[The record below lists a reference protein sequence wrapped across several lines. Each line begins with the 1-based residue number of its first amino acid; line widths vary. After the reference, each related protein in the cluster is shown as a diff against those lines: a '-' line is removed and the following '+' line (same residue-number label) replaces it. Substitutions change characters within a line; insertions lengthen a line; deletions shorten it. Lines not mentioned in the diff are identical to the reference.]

1 MSKIIERWDAKKYG
15 KGSDRGTA
23 RISGLDI
30 RKMVDR
36 GADPEDVIDYYD
48 KGWFRKQGYKTG
60 GATKAAVDNLRK
72 QLKSQAQKDSK
83 KKGKKKG
90 KKDGG
95 GNSALEDAKTIAEIE
110 FENQKDLLYTRQD
123 IARDIMALEGHYE
136 REKNELSTYV
146 GLLSNL

>member
-1 MSKIIERWDAKKYG
+1 MSKIIREWDAKAYG
-15 KGSDRGTA
+15 AGSPKTK

-60 GATKAAVDNLRK
+60 GATEAAVDNLRK
-72 QLKSQAQKDSK
+72 KLNSQSKEDSK
-83 KKGKKKG
+83 KKKKG
-90 KKDGG
+90 KKDGDG
-95 GNSALEDAKTIAEIE
+95 GGDADGQTIAEIE
-110 FENQKDLLYTRQD
+110 FTNQLHLLRTRQD